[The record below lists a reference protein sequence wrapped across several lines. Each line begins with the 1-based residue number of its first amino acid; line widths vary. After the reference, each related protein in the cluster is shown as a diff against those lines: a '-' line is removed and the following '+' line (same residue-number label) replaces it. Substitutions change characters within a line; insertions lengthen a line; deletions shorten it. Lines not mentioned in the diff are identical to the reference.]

1 MMKYLLPILI
11 LSVATAQ
18 AAVPPKRLEVLSRG
32 ANISTLFERN
42 VDLAGDLRQ
51 IAADGFRHVRV
62 FVMLESLNDPVYL
75 ARLDRLV
82 AETATFRLGILLC
95 MNSKGHELK
104 DAAGPDVADLW
115 VASWKTLASRYRT
128 TSPDQMFPE
137 LANEPQIHDQARWNS
152 IQTRMHDTVRSLLPQ
167 HTILLTG
174 SPLSMT
180 WSLPETINSSDP
192 DVVYTFHLYQPM
204 LVTHQGADW
213 IPFYQPF
220 RGLAYPPNADN
231 IRMMTNPRTQA
242 ELAGFARNGKSIMQR
257 EVDHSAAWSESHHVA
272 IVTTEFEI
280 YSAASPATRAAWL
293 KEARTRLEDDH
304 IGWTVWE
311 YKGGFGVAPLTP
323 HSMLRQAL
331 GLDH

>member
-1 MMKYLLPILI
+1 MMKYLLSALV
-11 LSVATAQ
+11 LTAASAR
-18 AAVPPKRLEVLSRG
+18 AAVPPERLAVLSRG
-32 ANISTLFERN
+32 ANISTLFERK
-42 VDLAGDLRQ
+42 VDLNDELRQ

-62 FVMLESLNDPVYL
+62 FVMLESLGDPAYL
-75 ARLDRLV
+75 GRLDRLV
-82 AETATFRLGILLC
+82 AETAKLRLGILLC
-95 MNSKGHELK
+95 MNSRQHELK
-104 DAAGPDVADLW
+104 DGAGPDLTERW
-115 VASWKTLASRYRT
+115 VAGWKTLASRYRT
-128 TSPDQMFPE
+128 SSPDQVFPE
-137 LANEPQIHDQARWNS
+137 LANEPNIHDRTTWTS
-152 IQTRMHDTVRSLLPQ
+152 IQDRLHDTVRDLLPQ

-180 WSLPETINSSDP
+180 WSLPETIDSGDH

-242 ELAGFARNGKSIMQR
+242 ELVGFAKNGKTLIQR
-257 EVDHSAAWSESHHVA
+257 EVDHSAAWSESHHVPL
-272 IVTTEFEI
+272 VTTEFGI

-293 KEARTRLEDDH
+293 REARTRLEDAH

-323 HSMLRQAL
+323 QSMLGQAL